1 MKASE
6 SDRKRVTHSLSLP
19 FVGAILG
26 ATFLLELKTQKK
38 MAYLKKRGK
47 YYYAKWHI
55 SIDGQKMST
64 RKALGTR
71 HKDVAQKMLKEL
83 RELELLGKIDPFA
96 PGFDPKEALKGDQ
109 PVDKHYCAT
118 VKEALDKFYSA
129 KQHLSPAT
137 IDAYKRA
144 LDHFVDLN
152 GLDNAS
158 PKSITIR
165 HFENVIFKSGITAAT
180 RHYYFRHFRS
190 WWKFLIKKEIVDTDF
205 FDSLK
210 EDLPRIRENS
220 RPKMISENELKT
232 LFKTFDSELE
242 RKKTLPEFDPERVQH
257 WFKPIVA
264 LYFYGGLRKHE
275 AGYSPDLKYSGL
287 KGENLIYEDGKLTY
301 IYLPP
306 TKGRKERQIPIIKEL
321 RVHLEDYLKQRGAVK
336 QKEFVFIYKGGTSD
350 GLPVRGDR
358 VYREFKRYAKVA
370 GIPTTRSLHGMRHQA
385 VTTWIEKGFHTAE
398 ASYMAGHSSQK
409 VTEKYTHLTAKSLK
423 DKMDRLS

>member
-1 MKASE
+1 MA
-6 SDRKRVTHSLSLP
+6 
-19 FVGAILG
+19 
-26 ATFLLELKTQKK
+26 FLT
-38 MAYLKKRGK
+38 KRGK
-47 YYYAKWHI
+47 YYYVKWNTSQNGKI
-55 SIDGQKMST
+55 RAV

-71 HKDVAQKMLKEL
+71 HKDVAQKMVT
-83 RELELLGKIDPFA
+83 ELEKLESLGKIDPFSS
-96 PGFDPKEALKGDQ
+96 GFNPKRALA
-109 PVDKHYCAT
+109 VDKPENT
-118 VKEALDKFYSA
+118 VQCVTVTDALNLFYSA

-137 IDAYKRA
+137 VDAYKRA

-152 GLDNAS
+152 GLEKAS
-158 PKSITIR
+158 PKSIR
-165 HFENVIFKSGITAAT
+165 PHHFENVIFKRGITAAT

-190 WWKFLIKKEIVDTDF
+190 WWKFLKKKKVVEADIFDT
-205 FDSLK
+205 LK
-210 EDLPRIRENS
+210 EDLPRIRENT
-220 RPKMISENELKT
+220 RPKMISEEELET
-232 LFKTFDSELE
+232 LFKKFDSELE

-287 KGENLIYEDGKLTY
+287 KGENLIYEGGELTY

-321 RVHLEDYLKQRGAVK
+321 RVHLEDYLKQREVVK
-336 QKEFVFIYKGGTSD
+336 LKDFVFVYKGGTSD

-370 GIPTTRSLHGMRHQA
+370 GIATSRSLHGMRHQA

-409 VTEKYTHLTAKSLK
+409 VTEKYTHLTAKRLK
-423 DKMDRLS
+423 EKMERY

>member
-1 MKASE
+1 MA
-6 SDRKRVTHSLSLP
+6 
-19 FVGAILG
+19 
-26 ATFLLELKTQKK
+26 FLT
-38 MAYLKKRGK
+38 KRGK
-47 YYYAKWHI
+47 YYYVKWNT
-55 SIDGQKMST
+55 SQNGKVRAV

-71 HKDVAQKMLKEL
+71 HKDVAQKMVT
-83 RELELLGKIDPFA
+83 ELEKLESLGKIDPFSS
-96 PGFDPKEALKGDQ
+96 GFNPKRALAE
-109 PVDKHYCAT
+109 DKPENTIQCNT
-118 VKEALDKFYSA
+118 VKDALNLFYSA

-137 IDAYKRA
+137 VNAYKRA
-144 LDHFVDLN
+144 LEHFVGLN
-152 GLDNAS
+152 GLEKES
-158 PKSITIR
+158 PKRIR
-165 HFENVIFKSGITAAT
+165 PHHFENVIFKHGITAAT

-190 WWKFLIKKEIVDTDF
+190 WWKFLKKKNVVEADI

-210 EDLPRIRENS
+210 EDLPRIRENT
-220 RPKMISENELKT
+220 RPKMISADELKT

-242 RKKTLPEFDPERVQH
+242 RKKTLPEFDPERVQY

-287 KGENLIYEDGKLTY
+287 KGENLIYEGGKLTY

-321 RVHLEDYLKQRGAVK
+321 KEHLEQYLKLRGKVNAK
-336 QKEFVFIYKGGTSD
+336 DFVFVYQGGSSND
-350 GLPVRGDR
+350 KPVRGDR

-409 VTEKYTHLTAKSLK
+409 VTEKYTHLTAKRLK
-423 DKMDRLS
+423 EKMDSLE

>member
-1 MKASE
+1 MA
-6 SDRKRVTHSLSLP
+6 
-19 FVGAILG
+19 
-26 ATFLLELKTQKK
+26 FLT
-38 MAYLKKRGK
+38 KRGK
-47 YYYAKWHI
+47 YYYVKWNT
-55 SIDGQKMST
+55 SQNGKVRAV

-71 HKDVAQKMLKEL
+71 HKDVAQKMVT
-83 RELELLGKIDPFA
+83 ELEKLESLGKIDPFS
-96 PGFDPKEALKGDQ
+96 PGFNPKRALAD
-109 PVDKHYCAT
+109 DKPKNTIQCST
-118 VKEALDKFYSA
+118 VTDALNLFYSA

-137 IDAYKRA
+137 VGAYKRA

-152 GLDNAS
+152 DLAKAS
-158 PKSITIR
+158 PKNIR
-165 HFENVIFKSGITAAT
+165 PYHFENVIFKRGITAAT

-190 WWKFLIKKEIVDTDF
+190 WWKFLKKKKVVEADI

-210 EDLPRIRENS
+210 QDLPRIRENT
-220 RPKMISENELKT
+220 RPKMISEDELKS
-232 LFKTFDSELE
+232 LFKTFDLELE

-275 AGYSPDLKYSGL
+275 AGFSPDLKYSGL
-287 KGENLIYEDGKLTY
+287 KGENLIYEDGKLSY

-321 RVHLEDYLKQRGAVK
+321 RDHLEQYLKIREKVK
-336 QKEFVFIYKGGTSD
+336 AKDFVFVYQGGTSNNK
-350 GLPVRGDR
+350 PVRGDR

-370 GIPTTRSLHGMRHQA
+370 GIPTARSLHGMRHQA

-409 VTEKYTHLTAKSLK
+409 VTEKYTHLTARRLK
-423 DKMDRLS
+423 EKMEKL